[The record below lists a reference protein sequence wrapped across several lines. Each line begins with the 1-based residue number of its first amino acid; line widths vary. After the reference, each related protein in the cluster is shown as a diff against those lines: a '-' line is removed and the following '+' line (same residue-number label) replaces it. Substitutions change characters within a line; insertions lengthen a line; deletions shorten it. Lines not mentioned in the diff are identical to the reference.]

1 MINSA
6 IKKLSYSLPPFCRLI
21 RIPQARSFF
30 DESSSDDISERL
42 FRTFTHDVQVIDET
56 LEALLEKT
64 FSEGRDEGTSFL
76 ADITS
81 HS

>member
-1 MINSA
+1 MA
-6 IKKLSYSLPPFCRLI
+6 RLI

-42 FRTFTHDVQVIDET
+42 LRTFNHDFQVIDET
-56 LEALLEKT
+56 LEALLENT
-64 FSEGRDEGTSFL
+64 FSESREEGASFL
-76 ADITS
+76 ADITT

>member
-1 MINSA
+1 MA
-6 IKKLSYSLPPFCRLI
+6 RLI

-30 DESSSDDISERL
+30 DESSSADISDRL